1 MKNRFFVAPLLV
13 FGIAGTSVRAHA
25 QDLSVN
31 GFGDLNY
38 GYRFGAPASA
48 EAAASFEAF
57 GEDVAPK
64 NTHSGFGLVGTDFVV
79 TAELPADI
87 VYLGEINFQ
96 VMRGQKSEFEVDVE
110 RMFLEKRFVEAFNL
124 QAGLFFTPIGYFNRT
139 LYSRAYLMTS
149 AQVPDLFEEE
159 YGFVPTHTI
168 GIQAHGQFSLGGE
181 HRLGYALSYGNGRA
195 ENPVDNVYARDD
207 DGWRSATAMLE
218 WWAPWA
224 NELRLGVS
232 GWADRIRS
240 YRVADLGE
248 VRDTLDPTTETM
260 ELRELGADVHL
271 VLKSRWVNLIAEGV
285 VQQHHDELGNLP
297 SDERTTTLV
306 GGLFEASLNLGPEG
320 AIKPYLRYDR
330 ISLPENAG
338 PYLGLRSEGTEISKV
353 YVSDT
358 TLGIAGVAWDPSPG
372 WRLKLE
378 YSEAF
383 TGPREQHGV
392 LAQSAFA
399 F

>member
-1 MKNRFFVAPLLV
+1 MKKRFVASLV
-13 FGIAGTSVRAHA
+13 VLGISGLTARAPA
-25 QDLSVN
+25 QDLAVN
-31 GFGDLNY
+31 GFGDMNY
-38 GYRFGAPASA
+38 GYRFGAPAS
-48 EAAASFEAF
+48 EAAASSFEAF

-79 TAELPADI
+79 TAELPADL

-110 RMFLEKRFVEAFNL
+110 RMFLEKRFVESFNL

-159 YGFVPTHTI
+159 LGFVPTHTI
-168 GIQAHGQFSLGGE
+168 GVQAHGQFSLGSE
-181 HRLGYALSYGNGRA
+181 HRLGYAVSYGNGRA
-195 ENPVDNVYARDD
+195 ENPVNNVYARDD

-218 WWAPWA
+218 WWAPWT

-240 YRVADLGE
+240 YRVTDLGE

-271 VLKSRWVNLIAEGV
+271 VLKSRWVNLIAEAV
-285 VQQHHDELGNLP
+285 IQRHDDELGNLP
-297 SDERTTTLV
+297 ADEAKTTLV
-306 GGLFEASLNLGPEG
+306 GGLFEVSANLGPEG

-330 ISLPENAG
+330 ISLPDDSG
-338 PYLGLRSEGTEISKV
+338 PYLGLRSEGTEITKV